1 MLLVLYAHRD
11 YVEGGVS
18 SLQKSRLLV
27 VVFGGACGA
36 VLCTV
41 LEFFVFIPKY
51 QGGSFFHY
59 ALLSWLSFFVVPA
72 FFFMLFTLWSRDSA
86 KTKAGSFLYFEFSF
100 CSVYIPYLCFSN
112 DAGVSFFM
120 IFTAPIL
127 VAFALLAINKDVK
140 VLFSSANPVRF
151 VLSLA
156 SVLVQ
161 SAAVPVILTAWHF
174 DVFFAFYLLGSVA
187 WILFCVFRISF
198 PDCPAPAI

>member
-1 MLLVLYAHRD
+1 MLLVLYAHSD
-11 YVEGGVS
+11 YVEGGIS
-18 SLQKSRLLV
+18 ALQKSRLLV
-27 VVFGGACGA
+27 VVFGAACGA

-59 ALLSWLSFFVVPA
+59 ALLRWLSFFVVPA
-72 FFFMLFTLWSRDSA
+72 VFFMLFTLWSRDSA
-86 KTKAGSFLYFEFSF
+86 KTKAESFLYFEFSF

-112 DAGVSFFM
+112 DAGISFFLL
-120 IFTAPIL
+120 FAVPVL
-127 VAFALLAINKDVK
+127 VAFTLLAMNKDVK

-151 VLSLA
+151 VLSLS

-161 SAAVPVILTAWHF
+161 SAVVPVIFAVWHF
-174 DVFFAFYLLGSVA
+174 DVFFVFYLLGYAA

-198 PDCPAPAI
+198 PDCPAPAM